1 MQVGTMLALARA
13 LVTTPAILLLDEA
26 TSSLDV
32 VTEQAIEQNLR
43 KLACTQIIIAHRLS
57 TIRNADLILVLHE
70 GTIVERGT
78 HQQLLSHNGYYNSL
92 IQSQLA
98 SGEIKAV

>member
-1 MQVGTMLALARA
+1 VSG
-13 LVTTPAILLLDEA
+13 
-26 TSSLDV
+26 
-32 VTEQAIEQNLR
+32 